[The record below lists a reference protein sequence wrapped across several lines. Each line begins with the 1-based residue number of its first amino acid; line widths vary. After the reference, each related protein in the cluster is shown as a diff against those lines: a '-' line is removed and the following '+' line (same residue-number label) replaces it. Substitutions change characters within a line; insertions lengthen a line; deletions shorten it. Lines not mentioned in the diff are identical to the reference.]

1 MGRTVTAYD
10 ELLARARRLAGSG
23 GRRLLGITGPP
34 GAGKSTLAERLVA
47 DLAASAGSGPGS
59 GPGGPAALVPM
70 DGFHLADVEL
80 ARLGRRAR
88 KGAPDT
94 FDAWGYR
101 ALLRRLRRADEP
113 VVYAPLFDRSLEEPL
128 AGALPVPQNTPLVV
142 TEGNY
147 LLLGDPPWGDVRPLL
162 DEVWFCAPPEEHRL
176 ARLVARHAAFGKEP
190 AAAHA
195 WAHGSDQ
202 RNAELVAPTA
212 ARADVLVRL
221 P

>member
-10 ELLARARRLAGSG
+10 ELLARARRLAASG

-47 DLAASAGSGPGS
+47 DLAAGAGSGPG
-59 GPGGPAALVPM
+59 GTAALVPM

-94 FDAWGYR
+94 FDAWGYL

-113 VVYAPLFDRSLEEPL
+113 VVYAPLFDRDLEEPL
-128 AGALPVPQNTPLVV
+128 AGALPVPRTTPLVV

-147 LLLGDPPWGDVRPLL
+147 LLLGEPPWGDVRPLL

-176 ARLVARHAAFGKEP
+176 AWLVARHAAFGKEP